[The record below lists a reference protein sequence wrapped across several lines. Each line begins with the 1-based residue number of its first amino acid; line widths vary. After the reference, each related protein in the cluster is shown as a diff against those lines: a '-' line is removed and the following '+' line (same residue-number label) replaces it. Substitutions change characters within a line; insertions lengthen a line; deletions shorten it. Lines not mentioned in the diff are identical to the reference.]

1 MRSSDWSSDVCASDL
16 RSIDDPRTFVDTN
29 VVGTSTLLTAAR
41 AYWRTLPEPERSRF
55 RFHHVSTD
63 EVYGSLDGTGAFT
76 EASPYRPNSPYS
88 ASKAASDHLVRAW
101 HHTYGLRSE
110 EHTSELQSLMRI
122 SYAVLCLKNNT

>member
-63 EVYGSLDGTGAFT
+63 EVYGSLAGTGAFT
-76 EASPYRPNSPYS
+76 EASPDRTSVVS
-88 ASKAASDHLVRAW
+88 GKSVSVSLDLGVR
-101 HHTYGLRSE
+101 LN
-110 EHTSELQSLMRI
+110 I
-122 SYAVLCLKNNT
+122 